1 MTEPQ
6 KEPPT
11 KEELMARLQDLHTRA
26 VDLQERMN
34 AQARAR
40 QGGPKWGRIAL
51 VLGGP
56 ILVGVGVQMAVHSV
70 LLTVLAVIV
79 AFVAIVWVA
88 SGSAPAAMRPGTRA
102 WEAKMTA
109 DLLER
114 VIAQRHVEKQQTQDP
129 AKRARLDRELAH
141 LTTQLADNTVIWQS
155 GDASPGRGYVGFDAY
170 NGD

>member
-11 KEELMARLQDLHTRA
+11 KEELMARLQDLHGRA
-26 VDLQERMN
+26 VELRDRAN
-34 AQARAR
+34 AQARA
-40 QGGPKWGRIAL
+40 QSGVKWGRVLLIFGLPIGAAVGVYL
-51 VLGGP
+51 GTHSILFTVLGF
-56 ILVGVGVQMAVHSV
+56 
-70 LLTVLAVIV
+70 LAGFI
-79 AFVAIVWVA
+79 AIVMIA
-88 SGSAPAAMRPGTRA
+88 SRNAPAGTRPGTRA
-102 WEAKMTA
+102 WEAKMNV

-129 AKRARLDRELAH
+129 AKRARFDREIAH

-155 GDASPGRGYVGFDAY
+155 GDASPGKGYVGFDAY